1 MKPKILVV
9 DIGGWGGIAHY
20 TYNLMKAVARNAS
33 VDSAL
38 LTDSQYELD
47 GLQRNFQVIKKP
59 LRDQPYGA
67 ALRSVLEAVREY
79 APDAVHVQTMIS
91 ARRDWIWFLLAA
103 LRRFPVIVT
112 AHNILPHDEPEQ
124 RALFMKTA
132 FRVIYRSASG
142 IIVHSEYAKERL
154 KEFAGASGMRI
165 AVIPHGNYLF
175 FKTRPIPQAQARQR
189 LGIAARAPVLLYF
202 GALRHYKGIED
213 VLDIFSSVLP
223 RHPDAVLLL
232 AGKSMY
238 GAPGYFKACIEER
251 GLAGRVVFHDNY
263 IKFDEIQN
271 YYYACDAVVL
281 PYRHIDTSGAIQ
293 LAYAFGKPV
302 VVSRTGSMP
311 ETVEDGVNGM
321 LVAPG
326 DIHGFSG
333 AISAIFSDK
342 GLAERMGQ
350 ASLKLAQDRFSWE
363 RIAELTCSL
372 YREVTG
378 E

>member
-175 FKTRPIPQAQARQR
+175 FK
-189 LGIAARAPVLLYF
+189 RALSRRRRRAS
-202 GALRHYKGIED
+202 GWA
-213 VLDIFSSVLP
+213 LP
-223 RHPDAVLLL
+223 RGLQYCCISGRCAIIRELKTFWTFFRAYCQGIRMRSFFWRVNPCTAPRVFQSVHR
-232 AGKSMY
+232 GT
-238 GAPGYFKACIEER
+238 GACR
-251 GLAGRVVFHDNY
+251 SRRV
-263 IKFDEIQN
+263 
-271 YYYACDAVVL
+271 
-281 PYRHIDTSGAIQ
+281 P
-293 LAYAFGKPV
+293 
-302 VVSRTGSMP
+302 
-311 ETVEDGVNGM
+311 
-321 LVAPG
+321 
-326 DIHGFSG
+326 
-333 AISAIFSDK
+333 
-342 GLAERMGQ
+342 
-350 ASLKLAQDRFSWE
+350 
-363 RIAELTCSL
+363 
-372 YREVTG
+372 
-378 E
+378 